1 MTFSTKIDVEA
12 VKALLAS
19 LEAGENDKAASQLDE
34 LTQVRESELYQQV
47 SLLTENLHQ
56 TLDGLSDQDLLL
68 QTKHDLPDAAERLDY
83 VILTTEEAS
92 NKTLELAERSMN
104 IVASIEDELE
114 VLLPQESMTKIS
126 GKFSDLGTELQNI
139 MLAQSFQDLTG
150 QVLNR
155 VALII
160 SSLEQGL
167 LHLIDQSSHDYDA
180 IPARDSTADE
190 SREAEMKGIGPN
202 VTSKSKQDSAQSQ
215 DDVDDLLAD
224 LGI

>member
-1 MTFSTKIDVEA
+1 MTFSTMIDVEA

-34 LTQVRESELYQQV
+34 LTQVRESELYQQL

-56 TLDGLSDQDLLL
+56 TLDGLSDQNLLI
-68 QTKHDLPDAAERLDY
+68 QTKHDLPDATERLDY

-92 NKTLELAERSMN
+92 NKTLELAEKSMN
-104 IVASIEDELE
+104 IVASLEDELE
-114 VLLPQESMTKIS
+114 SLLPKESLTKVS
-126 GKFSDLGTELQNI
+126 DKFGDLGAELQNI

-160 SSLEQGL
+160 SSLEQSL
-167 LHLIDQSSHDYDA
+167 IHLIDQSSHDYDA

-190 SREAEMKGIGPN
+190 NREAEMKGIGPN
-202 VTSKSKQDSAQSQ
+202 VTTKSKQDSAQSQ